1 MSIFKHIV
9 DLLYNNDCVIL
20 PGFGAFVLKNKSAFR
35 KGDEFFPPSKYVS
48 FNSMLK
54 ENDVLLLKYISNKNN
69 ITYKKALDLVNE
81 EVDLLNENLSK
92 NLVFEIDSLG
102 IFELKENEVLIFNPD
117 FSVNY
122 NSLTFGFKSFT
133 RKPIHRTIK
142 KEFIKDIPSSPKL
155 PLLRYAATALILIGL
170 GYFGYFNYNSYLDNE
185 KLKNIAI
192 AQDKILENVQTA
204 TFNLGELPAIRLNVT
219 APIVNEKSIYFSV
232 ISGSFR
238 SKVNAEKQLNYL
250 ISLGYKA
257 SYTSINPKGL
267 YRVAYGRLETRNE
280 AANLM
285 SSIKNNGQ
293 DAWLLIEN

>member
-1 MSIFKHIV
+1 MSIFKHVV

-20 PGFGAFVLKNKSAFR
+20 PDFGAFVLKNKPAFR
-35 KGDEFFPPSKYVS
+35 NRDEFFPPSKYVS

-54 ENDVLLLKYISNKNN
+54 ENDGLLVKYISNKNN
-69 ITYKKALDLVNE
+69 ITYEKALRLVNE

-133 RKPIHRTIK
+133 RKPIDRTTK
-142 KEFIKDIPSSPKL
+142 KEFTKKIPSSTNL
-155 PLLRYAATALILIGL
+155 PLLRYAATALILIGI
-170 GYFGYFNYNSYLDNE
+170 GYFGYFNYNTYIDNE

-204 TFNLGELPAIRLNVT
+204 TFNLGELPAISLNVT
-219 APIVNEKSIYFSV
+219 APIVNERSIYFSV

-267 YRVAYGRLETRNE
+267 YRVAYGRLETRKK

-285 SSIKNNGQ
+285 SSIKNNGR